1 MSMQVGV
8 AGLGKMG
15 AAIAARLLELGHRV
29 TVWNRTAEKSVP
41 LVEAGAK
48 AAANPGQLASNSDI
62 VLSILA
68 DAPAIEAVYNGRDG
82 LLSGTVAD
90 KSFVEMSTELPS
102 VKISLAEKARTKG
115 ASLVDCPVGG
125 SVTPARQGKLLGL
138 MGAAESDAARVR
150 PLIEQLCQRVEHCGD
165 VGTGAAMK
173 LAVNL
178 PLMIGWQAYGEAF
191 AICRD
196 LGFEPKRLVDLL
208 SNTSGANTGFKNRAT
223 MIATM
228 LEGGDPGPTTFSISN
243 AVKDIKVMLT
253 AAKEKGVELP
263 ALTMALAGFEE
274 ANAHGLGDADGAAL
288 SVYWARR
295 NAWNKRGRT

>member
-1 MSMQVGV
+1 MQVGV

-29 TVWNRTAEKSVP
+29 AVWNRSAEKCVL

-48 AAANPGQLASNSDI
+48 AAENPAQLASDSDI

-68 DAPAIEAVYNGRDG
+68 DAPAIEVVYSGPDG
-82 LLSGTVAD
+82 LLSGTVTG
-90 KSFVEMSTELPS
+90 KVFVEMSTELPS
-102 VKISLAEKARTKG
+102 VKISLAEKVRAKG
-115 ASLVDCPVGG
+115 AALVDCPVGG

-138 MGAAESDAARVR
+138 MGATASDAARVR
-150 PLIEQLCQRVEHCGD
+150 PLMEQLCQRIEHCGE
-165 VGTGAAMK
+165 VGAGAAMK

-208 SNTSGANTGFKNRAT
+208 SNTSGANNGFKNRAP

-243 AVKDIKVMLT
+243 AVKDIKVMLA
-253 AAKEKGVELP
+253 AAKEKGVALP
-263 ALTMALAGFEE
+263 ALTMALTGFEE
-274 ANAHGLGDADGAAL
+274 ANAHGLGGADGAAL
-288 SVYWARR
+288 SVYWA
-295 NAWNKRGRT
+295 KRKA